1 MIITGKPSSSRCV
14 SAGRS
19 FCDFGFTIAIGR
31 SLLSFNAGETQVKQR
46 QRADQQEDQ
55 RGDGG
60 RRAEILSTAAFKGDA
75 PYSSPANR
83 YSPPA

>member
-1 MIITGKPSSSRCV
+1 MIITEAEQQQMRQRR
-14 SAGRS
+14 AQL
-19 FCDFGFTIAIGR
+19 CDFGFTIAIGR

-60 RRAEILSTAAFKGDA
+60 RRRNLVHRRLQRRCAV
-75 PYSSPANR
+75 
-83 YSPPA
+83 